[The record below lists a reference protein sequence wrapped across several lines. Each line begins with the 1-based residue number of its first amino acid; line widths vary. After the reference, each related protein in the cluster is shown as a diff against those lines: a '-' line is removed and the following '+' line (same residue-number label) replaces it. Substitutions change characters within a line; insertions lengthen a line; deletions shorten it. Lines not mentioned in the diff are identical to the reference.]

1 MLAAMME
8 HPRLRNCR
16 VAEHYGLQRAQ
27 SRLDADWLTLA
38 EYVDSSGS
46 DGWPVYERYGI
57 PGRGFRIACLFPTR
71 AKRPHST
78 RDRLAFSFGLGWKAG
93 SGTGTA
99 ASRNGPLWASLS
111 KGLVSVVRK
120 SPLVFPMASW
130 RIRRYVVEDTITA
143 SDMAALKATF
153 HAAD

>member
-46 DGWPVYERYGI
+46 DGWPVGSCFGRPPAWRSGGEELVRTSGPNHSER
-57 PGRGFRIACLFPTR
+57 
-71 AKRPHST
+71 
-78 RDRLAFSFGLGWKAG
+78 
-93 SGTGTA
+93 
-99 ASRNGPLWASLS
+99 N
-111 KGLVSVVRK
+111 
-120 SPLVFPMASW
+120 
-130 RIRRYVVEDTITA
+130 
-143 SDMAALKATF
+143 
-153 HAAD
+153 